1 MTSWGDFI
9 QTAMDLIQ
17 FLLCIWL
24 FLMIDKNEN
33 KIEELKEKIAELDLY
48 KLDDPKLQRIDEE

>member
-9 QTAMDLIQ
+9 QTVMDLIQ